1 MLFGVATVVFFI
13 ARLTGDPVSLMVP
26 PDATVA
32 QEDALRHSLGL
43 DKPLI
48 VQYGIFISQVV
59 HLNLGESL
67 RYNQPTLQLVAER
80 LPATLELAGAALAFS
95 LIVAI
100 PAGILAAVKRGS
112 FIEGIAML
120 VALLGQ
126 SMPAFWIGILLIML
140 FAVHWTIFSASGM
153 GGFSHLVL
161 PAITL
166 GLYLMAM
173 VTRLLRTSLI
183 DSLSADYIRTAKA
196 KGLSGWKVIIKHA
209 LRNSSLPV
217 VTVVGLEIGSLLGG
231 SVVTETVFAWPG
243 VGQLLVQAI
252 YNRDYPLVQGA
263 VLVLAGIFVI
273 INLLVDVAYVILDP
287 RIHYD

>member
-273 INLLVDVAYVILDP
+273 INLLVDVVYVILDP